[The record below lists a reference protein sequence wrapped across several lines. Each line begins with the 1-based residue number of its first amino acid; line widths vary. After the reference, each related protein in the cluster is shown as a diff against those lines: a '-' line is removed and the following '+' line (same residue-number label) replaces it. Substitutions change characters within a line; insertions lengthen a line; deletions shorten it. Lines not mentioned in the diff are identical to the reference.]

1 MINCIIVEDQAPAQR
16 ILQRYIEDYEGL
28 KLCACF
34 TNAIEAL
41 DFLKTNHI
49 DLIFLDIHLPKLSG
63 IDFLSILQ
71 PQPYIVLTT
80 AFQDYAI
87 KSYELDVVDYL
98 LKPFSFNRF
107 LKAVFKVQKLM
118 NLPQTVSA
126 RENKNKSLLVKSGYD
141 FIKINESD
149 ILFIKSEGDFSF
161 IYTPQKKILA
171 SESLKYWEDI
181 LDQELFVRVHKSYIV
196 SIKKVR
202 AFSSS
207 TLEILE
213 HNIPI
218 GRVYKKDFYLK
229 IKDID

>member
-1 MINCIIVEDQAPAQR
+1 MISCIVIEDQAPAQR
-16 ILQRYIEDYEGL
+16 ILQRYIGDYDGL

-41 DFLKTNHI
+41 DFLKTNQI

-71 PQPYIVLTT
+71 PHPYIILTT

-87 KSYELDVVDYL
+87 KSYELEVVDYL

-118 NLPQTVSA
+118 QLHQNISLE
-126 RENKNKSLLVKSGYD
+126 ENKNKSLLVKSGYD
-141 FIKINESD
+141 LIKIDESD

-161 IYTPQKKILA
+161 IYTTQKKILA
-171 SESLKYWEDI
+171 SETLKYWEESLNEKQFI
-181 LDQELFVRVHKSYIV
+181 RVHKSYIINLKNV
-196 SIKKVR
+196 GKI
-202 AFSSS
+202 SSS
-207 TLEILE
+207 SVQVGE
-213 HNIPI
+213 HSIPI
-218 GRVYKKDFYLK
+218 GRVYKKNQALLNR
-229 IKDID
+229 